1 VKRILLAGIIAVGI
15 HGLFLGIVFDRKR
28 GGFSERPKSRIVTM
42 TLVSRQ
48 PEKAA
53 LKPVTHK
60 HVSVDR
66 NKKKA
71 EKKKLFAKPEKKKQV
86 IRSSKAATI
95 DEKKNK
101 AEPQIISKK
110 DDLTQEP
117 ERNILKDRSAAEAN
131 QSFSDSQEFNSVK
144 KAIPIYDKNPSP
156 EYPLI
161 ARRGGFQ
168 GTVVLEVMVDRN
180 GRVGELRVLKSSG
193 YKVLDRAAGESV
205 RDWIFKPATKG
216 NEKIEMWVRVPVCFK
231 LR

>member
-1 VKRILLAGIIAVGI
+1 VKRILIAAIIAVGI
-15 HGLFLGIVFDRKR
+15 HGLFLGIEFDRTR

-48 PEKAA
+48 PKKAES
-53 LKPVTHK
+53 KPVTNK

-71 EKKKLFAKPEKKKQV
+71 EKKKLLAKPEKKKHV
-86 IRSSKAATI
+86 IRSSNAA
-95 DEKKNK
+95 KNN
-101 AEPQIISKK
+101 
-110 DDLTQEP
+110 LTQEP
-117 ERNILKDRSAAEAN
+117 AIDILKDRSSTEAK
-131 QSFSDSQEFNSVK
+131 QSFLDSQGFNSVK

-161 ARRGGFQ
+161 ARRRGFQ

-180 GRVGELRVLKSSG
+180 GRIGDLKVLKSSG
-193 YKVLDRAAGESV
+193 YKVLDRAASASV
-205 RDWIFKPATKG
+205 REWIFKPAIKG

-231 LR
+231 LK